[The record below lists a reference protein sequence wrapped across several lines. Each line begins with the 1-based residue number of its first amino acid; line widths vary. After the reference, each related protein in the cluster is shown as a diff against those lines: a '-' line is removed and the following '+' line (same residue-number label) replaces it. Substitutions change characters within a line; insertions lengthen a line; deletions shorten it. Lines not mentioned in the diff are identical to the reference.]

1 MKNINC
7 LLAIIVY
14 VFAVSCSKE
23 PVKNTESAEVIHIE
37 VVDGGFG
44 GTRATEDGFTTVF
57 TPGDRIGLFM
67 LEDGAISPSVNNLCF
82 TAVEGADGL
91 VWQADS
97 EFSAS
102 LLDVEK
108 NVFYAYYPYVDELPA
123 QVNPAASG
131 DEGFFAAVADAWAV
145 AEDQTDYED
154 YTASDFMTATGALS
168 GNNLDF
174 SMKHR
179 MALTA
184 VILPHI
190 LYVFTNED
198 VDLPNYSILPSNLS
212 FEGFAPCILSNGAFG
227 YLVNPADWVS
237 REFSGQYGQ
246 GSDVS
251 SWSFEPEIVAGQY
264 HRYVIDDAEAVE
276 VRHELQVGDFFLADG
291 SLLSKDADEQTV
303 KASDVI
309 GIVFQI
315 DPARIGAGE
324 KAALDNEVHG
334 LVVASKSVQ
343 NDNFFEWY
351 LGPDGNYERDETE
364 IGIENY
370 VGGDSYNTFLLLNEN
385 DIEGY
390 EANRLIRE
398 KRSADF
404 DAGHYPAFK
413 AAYESS
419 DPSLFENTT
428 GWYIPTTGQWFDMI
442 ANFTGISLAHDNFWS
457 GEATDFYWEN
467 LGYIMTT
474 MNNMM
479 SKVSDEDKNL
489 FSGNGYYWTAS
500 TATADMARYIGV
512 RDYGSTVMSVATY
525 KKDFLYVRCILAF

>member
-7 LLAIIVY
+7 LLAIIVS

-23 PVKNTESAEVIHIE
+23 PVKNAESAEVIHIE

-198 VDLPNYSILPSNLS
+198 VDLP
-212 FEGFAPCILSNGAFG
+212 
-227 YLVNPADWVS
+227 
-237 REFSGQYGQ
+237 
-246 GSDVS
+246 
-251 SWSFEPEIVAGQY
+251 
-264 HRYVIDDAEAVE
+264 
-276 VRHELQVGDFFLADG
+276 
-291 SLLSKDADEQTV
+291 
-303 KASDVI
+303 
-309 GIVFQI
+309 
-315 DPARIGAGE
+315 
-324 KAALDNEVHG
+324 
-334 LVVASKSVQ
+334 
-343 NDNFFEWY
+343 
-351 LGPDGNYERDETE
+351 
-364 IGIENY
+364 
-370 VGGDSYNTFLLLNEN
+370 
-385 DIEGY
+385 
-390 EANRLIRE
+390 
-398 KRSADF
+398 
-404 DAGHYPAFK
+404 
-413 AAYESS
+413 
-419 DPSLFENTT
+419 
-428 GWYIPTTGQWFDMI
+428 
-442 ANFTGISLAHDNFWS
+442 
-457 GEATDFYWEN
+457 
-467 LGYIMTT
+467 
-474 MNNMM
+474 
-479 SKVSDEDKNL
+479 
-489 FSGNGYYWTAS
+489 
-500 TATADMARYIGV
+500 
-512 RDYGSTVMSVATY
+512 
-525 KKDFLYVRCILAF
+525 